1 MRLEFHDEAVEDARD
16 AFDWYA
22 ERSRRTA
29 EQFADLFEEAAVDIV
44 RNPRSFALL
53 EEEGLEGEF
62 RRFIMKK
69 FKFSIIYHVAA
80 ERLIVVAVAHPSR
93 DPGYWLH
100 RVQK

>member
-1 MRLEFHDEAVEDARD
+1 VRLEFHDEAVEDARD

-22 ERSRRTA
+22 KRSQRSA
-29 EQFADLFEEAAVDIV
+29 EQFAELFEEAAVSIV
-44 RNPRSFALL
+44 RNPQSFAMV

-62 RRFIMKK
+62 RRVIMKK
-69 FKFSIIYHVAA
+69 FKFSIIYNVGS
-80 ERLIVVAVAHPSR
+80 EILLVVAVAHPSR

>member
-29 EQFADLFEEAAVDIV
+29 EQFADLFEEAAVSIV
-44 RNPRSFALL
+44 RNPRSFALV
-53 EEEGLEGEF
+53 EEMGLKGEF

-69 FKFSIIYHVAA
+69 FKFSIIYHVAS

-100 RVQK
+100 RAQK